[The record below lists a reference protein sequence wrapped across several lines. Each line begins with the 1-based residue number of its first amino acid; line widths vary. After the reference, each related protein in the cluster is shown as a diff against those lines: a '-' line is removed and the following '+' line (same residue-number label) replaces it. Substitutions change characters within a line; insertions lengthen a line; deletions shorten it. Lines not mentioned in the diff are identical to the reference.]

1 MYVCDAHYNADH
13 QEWWSNQTYSHDVSS
28 YIIMHYLIMC
38 CPLAGCNLFS
48 IVSCSFNSTAA
59 CCQFTK
65 AHGAKLKVQAPS
77 WHSWTWAVIG
87 RCPVR
92 PIFCGAF
99 TYDFGQ
105 LSAAESSAQMSKCIL
120 VAAHLQR
127 KPCTGLSSK
136 SLISFSVQPSCG
148 ATWSRPTKRS
158 APTQTCTITP
168 LSNKRCGCRWSW
180 AWTYFSS
187 RGIIVRL
194 MIHTLTM
201 ALSQL

>member
-127 KPCTGLSSK
+127 KPCTCFSSK

-148 ATWSRPTKRS
+148 PTWSHPTWSHPTISGVGVDGGLRNLDFQWHGRATWLAAIMPIFLLGLGQK
-158 APTQTCTITP
+158 
-168 LSNKRCGCRWSW
+168 CRWQV
-180 AWTYFSS
+180 TK
-187 RGIIVRL
+187 
-194 MIHTLTM
+194 
-201 ALSQL
+201 